1 MRVWVWVCACWVCG
15 CVLGGP
21 THVSV
26 LAPLFLVFCVWRC
39 LTLPQPPGCSTISV
53 LGLSFQVRN
62 GYWAFPLGYDHH
74 TKLCVST
81 PKNVFWLVG
90 GLVVNRIVVCVQ
102 NLNVCSFSLLC
113 SPPFNTW
120 HQVVSSCR
128 RWGGLF
134 PALASP
140 LFLGSVMS
148 LFFLFDY

>member
-1 MRVWVWVCACWVCG
+1 MCICVGVFWMRVFWGAN
-15 CVLGGP
+15 
-21 THVSV
+21 TNV
-26 LAPLFLVFCVWRC
+26 LAPQFVYCYCVWRC